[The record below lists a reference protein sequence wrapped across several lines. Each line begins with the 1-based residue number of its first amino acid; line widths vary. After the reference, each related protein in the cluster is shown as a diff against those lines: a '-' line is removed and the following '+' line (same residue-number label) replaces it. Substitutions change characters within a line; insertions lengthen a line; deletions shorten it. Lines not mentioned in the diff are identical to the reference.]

1 MDYIKRLDNY
11 DGQTIAQECVEFGLF
26 EEAFEIYRKQN
37 FECEALNV
45 LLTHLGDVVR
55 GAEFA
60 EKINS
65 AQVWSQLGHAYLN
78 QGKIN
83 QALDCYLKCNEC
95 NTFGQVIGLGESQA
109 DPAKFVAYLLMAR
122 QQVKDQVIDNA
133 LCYVYAKQNQL
144 NELAEMLKGPNSA
157 DVQRVGDRCYDDK
170 LYEAAKILFINVKN
184 NAKIASCLVRLGQY
198 QQAIDSAK
206 KANSPKTWQ
215 ELCFACVDAEEFS
228 LAGIAGL
235 NIIVHPDHLE
245 EIIVHYENKGCP
257 EHMIELLQEG
267 M

>member
-1 MDYIKRLDNY
+1 
-11 DGQTIAQECVEFGLF
+11 
-26 EEAFEIYRKQN
+26 
-37 FECEALNV
+37 
-45 LLTHLGDVVR
+45 
-55 GAEFA
+55 
-60 EKINS
+60 
-65 AQVWSQLGHAYLN
+65 
-78 QGKIN
+78 
-83 QALDCYLKCNEC
+83 
-95 NTFGQVIGLGESQA
+95 
-109 DPAKFVAYLLMAR
+109 
-122 QQVKDQVIDNA
+122 
-133 LCYVYAKQNQL
+133 
-144 NELAEMLKGPNSA
+144 MLKGPNSA